1 MFGKTLGLLQLSSQ
15 TRRMNNRRTKAAAVL
30 RKTAAKTGSQQLVSL
45 ANLAKIAGFEKV
57 KEAIQTMIDELK
69 VQQKDE
75 VKHRDWC
82 IEEFAENK
90 KQTVLNQDTMEDLQA
105 PQDRLPKKLAGLQ
118 PAAAL
123 SAHGAARYG
132 LVFVRSVQFEQQ
144 FSAYIFFSHTQ
155 YSY

>member
-1 MFGKTLGLLQLSSQ
+1 M
-15 TRRMNNRRTKAAAVL
+15 
-30 RKTAAKTGSQQLVSL
+30 
-45 ANLAKIAGFEKV
+45 
-57 KEAIQTMIDELK
+57 KEAIKTMVDELK

-123 SAHGAARYG
+123 CPRGAARYG
-132 LVFVRSVQFEQQ
+132 LVYVRSVRCEQ
-144 FSAYIFFSHTQ
+144 
-155 YSY
+155 

>member
-1 MFGKTLGLLQLSSQ
+1 MLGGLSGCWCTSFRDSLSETGGEQ
-15 TRRMNNRRTKAAAVL
+15 AVE
-30 RKTAAKTGSQQLVSL
+30 Q
-45 ANLAKIAGFEKV
+45 
-57 KEAIQTMIDELK
+57 

-105 PQDRLPKKLAGLQ
+105 PKDRLPKKLAGLQ

-123 SAHGAARYG
+123 CPRGAARYG
-132 LVFVRSVQFEQQ
+132 LVYVRSVRCEQ
-144 FSAYIFFSHTQ
+144 
-155 YSY
+155 